1 MMKEYSKEYKN
12 RKVYTVHQKEEKAR
26 GQKRCRP
33 AVFLALLLIL
43 SLTYALPTMA
53 ANRVPDMEIN
63 VALQEDGSA
72 YIMQTWTTDT
82 DEGTEFYLGCHDNG
96 YLSITDFAVS
106 DVNGSYTWVDD
117 WDINASFEEKAGK
130 CGIVETDE
138 GVELCWGISQ
148 YGENCYMIEYTL
160 HDLVGS
166 YTDADGFLYRF
177 VDEMSFF
184 PTDVVLAIY
193 DQNETPLTED
203 NCRIW
208 AFGYDGEIQ
217 FIDGVVGAWSGSPL
231 ESGQHMT
238 LMVALDKGVLSPQ
251 RTVEESFDTVIERA
265 LEGSDYDADA
275 AFEDGA
281 DTEITGSD
289 LLISF
294 LFLVFTGGLIAAVLI
309 AFTKL
314 RAAKLNRQMQN
325 VEYFRDAPNNGDL
338 NVTYELGRSCD
349 LCREDV
355 LLGAYLLRL
364 ISDGS
369 LEPQGDEND
378 PKKLTL
384 RLVRPPHGDNT
395 YDDAFY
401 TILEAAAGADGV
413 LQSAE
418 LEKYSNKNAKPLSR
432 FFDSCVRGAR
442 QTLIR
447 GGCFKGAVC
456 NSQKDLTKAG
466 RRQLD
471 EILGLKRFLLDFSL
485 IHERGIKETVI
496 WQDYMV
502 YAMLLGIADKVL
514 PQIRALYPDALPQI
528 QHYERYMRY
537 AGSYNAILYRAYR
550 EEQHRY
556 QASRSAGSGGHASLG
571 GGGGF
576 SGGGGGG
583 TR

>member
-1 MMKEYSKEYKN
+1 MIKEDKDK
-12 RKVYTVHQKEEKAR
+12 KVYQKEKSR
-26 GQKRCRP
+26 CPKRHRS
-33 AVFLALLLIL
+33 AVFLAM
-43 SLTYALPTMA
+43 LTALCLTGALPAAA
-53 ANRVPDMEIN
+53 ANRVPDMEID

-72 YIMQTWTTDT
+72 YITQTWTTDT
-82 DEGTEFYLGCHDNG
+82 DEGTEFYLGCRNNG
-96 YLSITDFAVS
+96 YLSITDLAVS
-106 DVNGSYTWVDD
+106 DENGSYIFVDD
-117 WDINASFEEKAGK
+117 WDVNASFEEKAGK
-130 CGIVETDE
+130 CGIVETSE
-138 GVELCWGISQ
+138 GVELCWGISR
-148 YGENCYMIEYTL
+148 YGENCYTIEYVL

-166 YTDADGFLYRF
+166 YTDVDGFNHRF
-177 VDEMSFF
+177 VDEMNFF

-193 DQNETPLTED
+193 DQDGTPLTED

-217 FIDGVVGAWSGSPL
+217 FIDDVIGAWSRKPL
-231 ESGQHMT
+231 EGGQHMT
-238 LMVALDKGVLSPQ
+238 IMLSLEKGVLSPQ

-265 LEGSDYDADA
+265 LEGSDYDTDA
-275 AFEDGA
+275 AFA
-281 DTEITGSD
+281 DEADEEVTGND
-289 LLISF
+289 ILISF

-309 AFTKL
+309 LLAKL
-314 RAAKLNRQMQN
+314 RKAKLDRQMKG

-338 NVTYELGRSCD
+338 NVTYELGRCCS
-349 LCREDV
+349 LCREDA

-364 ISDGS
+364 ISAGS
-369 LEPQGDEND
+369 LEPEGDESD
-378 PKKLTL
+378 AKHLTL
-384 RLVRPPHGDNT
+384 RLVHPPRGSNA

-413 LQSAE
+413 LQPAE
-418 LEKYSNKNAKPLSR
+418 LERYTNKNAKPLSS

-442 QTLIR
+442 QTLIHD
-447 GGCFKGAVC
+447 GCFKGAVC
-456 NSQKDLTKAG
+456 DSQKDLTKAG
-466 RRQLD
+466 KKQLD

-485 IHERGIKETVI
+485 INERGVRETII

-514 PQIRALYPDALPQI
+514 PQIRELYPDALPQI
-528 QHYERYMRY
+528 RHFERYMWY

-556 QASRSAGSGGHASLG
+556 QASRSAGSGGHASFG

-583 TR
+583 IR